1 MCGSTGSESR
11 QTDKPTVDLAAGTHT
26 ITIVLGSQTSDA
38 ARLELADVARLASAS
53 ADCRGQIVGAD
64 TDAPVSCLRLASL
77 GPSRRSRR
85 KSSGCWPAF
94 RFAYSRPGFLTFKLP
109 ANAAL
114 ADDFRLDCTFARASA
129 CSLGKINDP
138 DLDARARAVW
148 QLAGSQ
154 EFDALHVWQRD
165 MAKPGWRGFEP
176 HSHAGGPA
184 S

>member
-1 MCGSTGSESR
+1 M
-11 QTDKPTVDLAAGTHT
+11 
-26 ITIVLGSQTSDA
+26 
-38 ARLELADVARLASAS
+38 
-53 ADCRGQIVGAD
+53 GAD
-64 TDAPVSCLRLASL
+64 TDAPGFLFATCQL
-77 GPSRRSRR
+77 GAESALKAEVKRF
-85 KSSGCWPAF
+85 WPAF

-114 ADDFRLDCTFARASA
+114 ANDLRLDCTFARASA
-129 CSLGKINDP
+129 CSLGKISDP

-176 HSHAGGPA
+176 HITPAALQAENAIRKAWPAGEEVQAAPHPRVAAKGSACWIACWSKRASGGLGGIVRRRSRRAIPA
-184 S
+184 G